1 MNILGLSFILY
12 FVKLSDVN
20 GFWKNI
26 RRSDP
31 DCYQRAVKFERIRKK
46 LKKAEL
52 DLKFL
57 YDCRDEDLHPKFTRW
72 KNFNTLD
79 DRAKHRAY
87 QKVLNDEIKAKHKH
101 IRKLRLTHAQ
111 KEDSFSSSTTW
122 MKRLIV
128 TNAVNGSVNSLMLK
142 AKKTHAK
149 KFANLLEEKRR
160 RDGIVK
166 NPNQC
171 IINLSGINLF
181 KDQYEAL
188 QY

>member
-12 FVKLSDVN
+12 FVKLSDGN

-31 DCYQRAVKFERIRKK
+31 DCYRRAVEFERIRKK

-87 QKVLNDEIKAKHKH
+87 RKVLNDEIKAKHKH
-101 IRKLRLTHAQ
+101 IRKLRLIHAQ
-111 KEDSFSSSTTW
+111 KENSFSSSTTW

-149 KFANLLEEKRR
+149 KFANLLEEREEEMELRR
-160 RDGIVK
+160 ILT
-166 NPNQC
+166 NA
-171 IINLSGINLF
+171 LSI
-181 KDQYEAL
+181 
-188 QY
+188 